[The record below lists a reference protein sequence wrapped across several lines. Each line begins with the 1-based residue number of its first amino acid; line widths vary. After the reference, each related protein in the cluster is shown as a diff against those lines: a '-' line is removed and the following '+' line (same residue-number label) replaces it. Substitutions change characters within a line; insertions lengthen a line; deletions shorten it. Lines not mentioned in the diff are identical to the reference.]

1 MLVAG
6 LGRSVPRPYGRET
19 GLDRRAGARTVF
31 GSCGFGLKKGRPCEA
46 KSMQDRPRTR
56 LGGDVGAD
64 GYSLGSGWLCERA
77 RLIALVL

>member
-6 LGRSVPRPYGRET
+6 LGRSVLRPYGRET

-31 GSCGFGLKKGRPCEA
+31 GSCGFGRPFGA
-46 KSMQDRPRTR
+46 KSMQDRPRTM